1 LEQVFDSVNLSA
13 SINQRTIHKENIMNE
28 KDFVHLH
35 SHTDFSLLDGAIK
48 IKPLAKRAQEIG
60 ARAVAITD
68 HGNMFGAL
76 SFYNTMKYSGIKPII
91 GIEAYLSKSRMTDR
105 GDTTTGERGR
115 NHIILLAKNLQGYQN
130 LIKLTSFS
138 YTEGFY
144 YKPCID
150 KEFLAQHAEGL
161 VCLSACLS
169 GVPSSLLLTDK
180 FDEAARRALEFEDM
194 FGKGNYYLEI
204 QNHQLEEEVGTVI
217 PGMRELSKKTGIPL
231 VATNDCHYLM
241 KEDWRAHDIHVCIG
255 AGKVHTETRRVK
267 YQPEQFFFRTPQEM
281 WMLFGKEMPEALL
294 NTVAIAE
301 MCDLELP
308 FGQNH
313 LPVYRVPEGFTT
325 DTYFAKVAQDGLEER
340 WAAIKNKSD
349 RKFDYDDYRA
359 RLEREIQ
366 VITNMGFPGYFLIVW
381 DFIKYART
389 SNIPVGPGRGC
400 LEGSVPIV
408 MEDGTT
414 KPISQVKIGDKVR
427 SHTGRSLNVSYL
439 HRYPANETLVKL
451 KCFYGESSGVTL
463 TKDHKILA
471 ERGVRPKK
479 WLRDLADSTREATRQ
494 WEAPTG
500 NLEWLPAGEL
510 TAGDWVFVP
519 TPKVEVSAPE
529 KIDLAETVA
538 HPTIRIDEHYIEES
552 RPTNKSFTYSLRDV
566 NRLTGVS
573 RNSIRL
579 IAQNHILLKANPR
592 HDKALTRVKDYV
604 ETQFSNIDDWR
615 QWVSQQAHTTTR
627 IARFIHPDSRFYRI
641 LGRWIADGWLRADS
655 DLVFGL
661 CFHSDDK
668 SGLDEAVNFFESI
681 GLEPHVRDA
690 ANGRKLTQ
698 LVVRSRALVA
708 YWRTI
713 FPDYQSTPETK
724 HIPAFVLKL
733 PVENVLDVLAGY
745 WSGDGHVGN
754 SQHSKFTA
762 TTVSRTLADQVRFLA
777 WRCGIPAS
785 LRKDIR
791 KDERFEVQPSFCITI
806 AKDERLA
813 ERLGAHPKAMQYVW
827 RSIEDGILLRIRE
840 IEEVSGITEVFDLTV
855 DEDHTYQTSSFA
867 VHNSAAGSLVAY
879 TMRITDI
886 DPLQY
891 ELLFERFLN
900 PERVSMPDIDID
912 FCVHGRQKVIDYVAD
927 YYGRDHVSQIAT
939 FGTMAS
945 KAAIKDVGRALDVP
959 YSDVEKIAKMIP
971 PPVRGR
977 NISISQ
983 AIQDVPELKKA
994 IDTEPRIKEL
1004 IEIALR
1010 LEGCS
1015 RHTSV
1020 HAAGVVISPRPLY
1033 ELVPIS
1039 KTSRD
1044 EITTQYPMT
1053 DLEKTGMLKMDFLAL
1068 TTLTIIEDCLKS
1080 IERETGAKVDLAN
1093 IPLDDKAS
1101 LQIFCDGKCDAIF
1114 QFESDGMKDLCRR
1127 LKPEGLEDLSALN
1140 ALYRPGPIDSGMVDD
1155 FIDRRHGKKKVRY
1168 DFPDLKDV
1176 LGNTMGVIVYQ
1187 EQIMAVFQR
1196 LAGYSLGEADL
1207 VRRAMGKKKREELD
1221 KHKEKF
1227 TKQAMAKG
1235 YEKEKLDKLWQSM
1248 EGFADYA
1255 FNRAHSFA
1263 YGYLAY
1269 QTAYLKAYYPTH
1281 FLAAVLSNELNNTAK
1296 VVKYISE
1303 ARSQGIEILPPDVNA
1318 SFDNFTANA
1327 NTIRFGLAAIKG
1339 IGQSAVSCIVEARN
1353 TGGTFKSIFD
1363 FTERVDP
1370 KAVNKRVMESLV
1382 KSGGFDSIAANHHRA
1397 QLFAAIDSAIE
1408 SGQRSQKSKASGQVS
1423 LFGAMMETMTVAEP
1437 PLPHAEEWSKQE
1449 LLKSEKE
1456 TLGFYISG
1464 HPLQGYEAAMKDIAN
1479 ADVDSLAT
1487 QFHHG
1492 AQVCL
1497 GGIIIEQS
1505 VRTTKK
1511 GDRFALMQIEDQY
1524 GSVKIVVWPET
1535 YKKCMSVLQ
1544 ENAPILVRGKLE
1556 IDDGGGVSIISDE
1569 IQSLVNLRERA
1580 AKIMSMRFPID
1591 VVKSDRLDK
1600 LYELLDTHRGDC
1612 EIIFEVELEDGHLA
1626 RIQPNRF
1633 VKVQVTP
1640 ELTNSITELMGDKC
1654 RVELRIGRASGA
1666 AR

>member
-1 LEQVFDSVNLSA
+1 
-13 SINQRTIHKENIMNE
+13 MNE

-76 SFYNTMKYSGIKPII
+76 SFYNTMKGSGIKPII

-180 FDEAARRALEFEDM
+180 FDEAARRAMEFQDI
-194 FGKGNYYLEI
+194 FGKGNYYLEV

-281 WMLFGKEMPEALL
+281 WMLFGKDMPEALL

-301 MCDLELP
+301 MCELELP

-313 LPVYRVPEGFTT
+313 LPVYRVPEGYTT

-340 WAAIKNKSD
+340 WAAIKNKPD
-349 RKFDYDDYRA
+349 RKFDYDDYRD

-389 SNIPVGPGRGC
+389 SSIPVGPGRG
-400 LEGSVPIV
+400 
-408 MEDGTT
+408 
-414 KPISQVKIGDKVR
+414 
-427 SHTGRSLNVSYL
+427 
-439 HRYPANETLVKL
+439 
-451 KCFYGESSGVTL
+451 
-463 TKDHKILA
+463 
-471 ERGVRPKK
+471 
-479 WLRDLADSTREATRQ
+479 
-494 WEAPTG
+494 
-500 NLEWLPAGEL
+500 
-510 TAGDWVFVP
+510 
-519 TPKVEVSAPE
+519 
-529 KIDLAETVA
+529 
-538 HPTIRIDEHYIEES
+538 
-552 RPTNKSFTYSLRDV
+552 
-566 NRLTGVS
+566 
-573 RNSIRL
+573 
-579 IAQNHILLKANPR
+579 
-592 HDKALTRVKDYV
+592 
-604 ETQFSNIDDWR
+604 
-615 QWVSQQAHTTTR
+615 
-627 IARFIHPDSRFYRI
+627 
-641 LGRWIADGWLRADS
+641 
-655 DLVFGL
+655 
-661 CFHSDDK
+661 
-668 SGLDEAVNFFESI
+668 
-681 GLEPHVRDA
+681 
-690 ANGRKLTQ
+690 
-698 LVVRSRALVA
+698 
-708 YWRTI
+708 
-713 FPDYQSTPETK
+713 
-724 HIPAFVLKL
+724 
-733 PVENVLDVLAGY
+733 
-745 WSGDGHVGN
+745 
-754 SQHSKFTA
+754 
-762 TTVSRTLADQVRFLA
+762 
-777 WRCGIPAS
+777 
-785 LRKDIR
+785 
-791 KDERFEVQPSFCITI
+791 
-806 AKDERLA
+806 
-813 ERLGAHPKAMQYVW
+813 
-827 RSIEDGILLRIRE
+827 
-840 IEEVSGITEVFDLTV
+840 
-855 DEDHTYQTSSFA
+855 
-867 VHNSAAGSLVAY
+867 SAAGSLVAY

-959 YSDVEKIAKMIP
+959 YADVEKIAKMIP

-977 NISISQ
+977 NVSISQ
-983 AIQDVPELKKA
+983 AILDVPELKKA

-1044 EITTQYPMT
+1044 EITTQYPMN

-1080 IERETGAKVDLAN
+1080 IERETGATIDLAN

-1318 SFDNFTANA
+1318 SFDSFTANA

-1339 IGQSAVSCIVEARN
+1339 IGQAAVSCIIEARN
-1353 TGGTFKSIFD
+1353 AGGSFKSIFD

-1382 KSGGFDSIAANHHRA
+1382 KSGGFDSVAANHHRA

-1423 LFGAMMETMTVAEP
+1423 LFGAMMATMEVAEP
-1437 PLPHAEEWSKQE
+1437 PLPNAEQWSKQE
-1449 LLKSEKE
+1449 LLKGEKE

-1479 ADVDSLAT
+1479 ADVDSLASN
-1487 QFHHG
+1487 FHHG

-1511 GDRFALMQIEDQY
+1511 GDRFALLQIEDQY
-1524 GSVKIVVWPET
+1524 GSVKVVVWPET
-1535 YKKCMSVLQ
+1535 YKKSISVLQ
-1544 ENAPILVRGKLE
+1544 ENAAVLVRGKLE
-1556 IDDGGGVSIISDE
+1556 IDDGGAASIISDE

-1580 AKIMSMRFPID
+1580 AKLMSMRFPIE
-1591 VVKSDRLDK
+1591 VVKSDRLDR
-1600 LYELLDTHRGDC
+1600 LYELLDNHRGDC
-1612 EIIFEVELEDGHLA
+1612 EIVFEVELEDGQLA
-1626 RIQPNRF
+1626 RIQPNQF
-1633 VKVQVTP
+1633 VKVRVTP
-1640 ELTNSITELMGDKC
+1640 ELTNSITELMGDQC
-1654 RVELRIGRASGA
+1654 RVELRVGKASSA

>member
-1 LEQVFDSVNLSA
+1 
-13 SINQRTIHKENIMNE
+13 MNE

-35 SHTDFSLLDGAIK
+35 LHTDFSLLDGAIK
-48 IKPLAKRAQEIG
+48 IKPLAKRAEETG

-91 GIEAYLSKSRMTDR
+91 GIEAYLSKSRMTER
-105 GDTTTGERGR
+105 GESTTGERGR

-169 GVPSSLLLTDK
+169 GVPSALLLTDK
-180 FDEAARRALEFEDM
+180 FDEAARRAKEFEDM

-217 PGMRELSKKTGIPL
+217 PGMMELAKKTGIPL

-281 WMLFGKEMPEALL
+281 WMLFGKDFPEALL

-301 MCDLELP
+301 MCELDLP

-325 DTYFAKVAQDGLEER
+325 DTYFAKVARDGLAER
-340 WAAIKNKSD
+340 WAAIKQKAD
-349 RKFDYDDYRA
+349 RKFDYDDYA
-359 RLEREIQ
+359 SRLEREIE
-366 VITNMGFPGYFLIVW
+366 VITKMGFPGYFLIVW

-389 SNIPVGPGRGC
+389 SQIPVGPGRG
-400 LEGSVPIV
+400 
-408 MEDGTT
+408 
-414 KPISQVKIGDKVR
+414 
-427 SHTGRSLNVSYL
+427 
-439 HRYPANETLVKL
+439 
-451 KCFYGESSGVTL
+451 
-463 TKDHKILA
+463 
-471 ERGVRPKK
+471 
-479 WLRDLADSTREATRQ
+479 
-494 WEAPTG
+494 
-500 NLEWLPAGEL
+500 
-510 TAGDWVFVP
+510 
-519 TPKVEVSAPE
+519 
-529 KIDLAETVA
+529 
-538 HPTIRIDEHYIEES
+538 
-552 RPTNKSFTYSLRDV
+552 
-566 NRLTGVS
+566 
-573 RNSIRL
+573 
-579 IAQNHILLKANPR
+579 
-592 HDKALTRVKDYV
+592 
-604 ETQFSNIDDWR
+604 
-615 QWVSQQAHTTTR
+615 
-627 IARFIHPDSRFYRI
+627 
-641 LGRWIADGWLRADS
+641 
-655 DLVFGL
+655 
-661 CFHSDDK
+661 
-668 SGLDEAVNFFESI
+668 
-681 GLEPHVRDA
+681 
-690 ANGRKLTQ
+690 
-698 LVVRSRALVA
+698 
-708 YWRTI
+708 
-713 FPDYQSTPETK
+713 
-724 HIPAFVLKL
+724 
-733 PVENVLDVLAGY
+733 
-745 WSGDGHVGN
+745 
-754 SQHSKFTA
+754 
-762 TTVSRTLADQVRFLA
+762 
-777 WRCGIPAS
+777 
-785 LRKDIR
+785 
-791 KDERFEVQPSFCITI
+791 
-806 AKDERLA
+806 
-813 ERLGAHPKAMQYVW
+813 
-827 RSIEDGILLRIRE
+827 
-840 IEEVSGITEVFDLTV
+840 
-855 DEDHTYQTSSFA
+855 
-867 VHNSAAGSLVAY
+867 SAAGSLVAY
-879 TMRITDI
+879 SMRITDI

-945 KAAIKDVGRALDVP
+945 KAAIKDVGRALDMP
-959 YSDVEKIAKMIP
+959 YADVEKIAKMIP

-977 NISISQ
+977 NVAIAQ
-983 AIQDVPELKKA
+983 AILEVPELKKA
-994 IDTEPRIKEL
+994 IETDLRVKEV
-1004 IEIALR
+1004 IEIAMR

-1020 HAAGVVISPRPLY
+1020 HAAGVVISPKPLY

-1080 IERETGAKVDLAN
+1080 IERETAKRLDLAA

-1155 FIDRRHGKKKVRY
+1155 FIDRRHGKKKIRF
-1168 DFPDLKDV
+1168 DFPELKDV

-1227 TKQAMAKG
+1227 TRQAVERG
-1235 YEKEKLDKLWQSM
+1235 HEKEKLDKLWQSM

-1281 FLAAVLSNELNNTAK
+1281 FWAAVLSNELNNTAK
-1296 VVKYISE
+1296 VVKYINE
-1303 ARSQGIEILPPDVNA
+1303 ARVQGIAILPPDVNA
-1318 SFDNFTANA
+1318 SFNTFTANG

-1339 IGQSAVSCIVEARN
+1339 LGQAAVSCIVDARKQEA
-1353 TGGTFKSIFD
+1353 FKSVFD
-1363 FTERVDP
+1363 FTERVDA
-1370 KAVNKRVMESLV
+1370 KAVNKRVLESLV
-1382 KSGGFDSIAANHHRA
+1382 KSGAFDSTAGSHHRA
-1397 QLFAAIDSAIE
+1397 QLFAAIDAAIE
-1408 SGQRSQKSKASGQVS
+1408 SGQRTQKSKASGQVS
-1423 LFGAMMETMTVAEP
+1423 LFGAMMAAVAIEEP
-1437 PLPHAEEWSKQE
+1437 PLPQVEKWSQAE
-1449 LLKSEKE
+1449 LLKGEKE

-1479 ADVDSLAT
+1479 ADVDTLT
-1487 QFHHG
+1487 NFHHG

-1497 GGIIIEQS
+1497 GGIIIELS

-1524 GSVKIVVWPET
+1524 GSIKVVVWPEA
-1535 YKKCMSVLQ
+1535 YKKSASVLQ
-1544 ENAPILVRGKLE
+1544 EDAPILVRGRLE
-1556 IDDGGGVSIISDE
+1556 IDDGGAMTVIADE

-1580 AKIMSMRFPID
+1580 AKLMAMRFP
-1591 VVKSDRLDK
+1591 VEAVKDDRLEK
-1600 LYELLDTHRGDC
+1600 LYQLLDAHRGDC
-1612 EIIFEVELEDGHLA
+1612 ELVFEVEMEDGQVV
-1626 RIQPNRF
+1626 RIQPNQF
-1633 VKVQVTP
+1633 VRVRVTP
-1640 ELTNSITELMGDKC
+1640 ELTNSITRLMGDTC
-1654 RVELRIGRASGA
+1654 RVELRVGKANSA

>member
-1 LEQVFDSVNLSA
+1 
-13 SINQRTIHKENIMNE
+13 MNE

-76 SFYNTMKYSGIKPII
+76 SFYNTMKGSGIKPII

-105 GDTTTGERGR
+105 GESTTGERGR
-115 NHIILLAKNLQGYQN
+115 NHIILLAKNLQGYHN

-169 GVPSSLLLTDK
+169 GVPSALLLTDK

-340 WAAIKNKSD
+340 WAAIKNKPD
-349 RKFDYDDYRA
+349 RKYDFDDYSA

-389 SNIPVGPGRGC
+389 SSIPVGPGRG
-400 LEGSVPIV
+400 
-408 MEDGTT
+408 
-414 KPISQVKIGDKVR
+414 
-427 SHTGRSLNVSYL
+427 
-439 HRYPANETLVKL
+439 
-451 KCFYGESSGVTL
+451 
-463 TKDHKILA
+463 
-471 ERGVRPKK
+471 
-479 WLRDLADSTREATRQ
+479 
-494 WEAPTG
+494 
-500 NLEWLPAGEL
+500 
-510 TAGDWVFVP
+510 
-519 TPKVEVSAPE
+519 
-529 KIDLAETVA
+529 
-538 HPTIRIDEHYIEES
+538 
-552 RPTNKSFTYSLRDV
+552 
-566 NRLTGVS
+566 
-573 RNSIRL
+573 
-579 IAQNHILLKANPR
+579 
-592 HDKALTRVKDYV
+592 
-604 ETQFSNIDDWR
+604 
-615 QWVSQQAHTTTR
+615 
-627 IARFIHPDSRFYRI
+627 
-641 LGRWIADGWLRADS
+641 
-655 DLVFGL
+655 
-661 CFHSDDK
+661 
-668 SGLDEAVNFFESI
+668 
-681 GLEPHVRDA
+681 
-690 ANGRKLTQ
+690 
-698 LVVRSRALVA
+698 
-708 YWRTI
+708 
-713 FPDYQSTPETK
+713 
-724 HIPAFVLKL
+724 
-733 PVENVLDVLAGY
+733 
-745 WSGDGHVGN
+745 
-754 SQHSKFTA
+754 
-762 TTVSRTLADQVRFLA
+762 
-777 WRCGIPAS
+777 
-785 LRKDIR
+785 
-791 KDERFEVQPSFCITI
+791 
-806 AKDERLA
+806 
-813 ERLGAHPKAMQYVW
+813 
-827 RSIEDGILLRIRE
+827 
-840 IEEVSGITEVFDLTV
+840 
-855 DEDHTYQTSSFA
+855 
-867 VHNSAAGSLVAY
+867 SAAGSLVAY

-959 YSDVEKIAKMIP
+959 YADVEKIAKMIP

-1044 EITTQYPMT
+1044 EITTQYPMA

-1303 ARSQGIEILPPDVNA
+1303 SRSQGIEILPPDVNA

-1339 IGQSAVSCIVEARN
+1339 IGQSAVACIVEARN
-1353 TGGTFKSIFD
+1353 TGGAFKSIFD

-1382 KSGGFDSIAANHHRA
+1382 KSGGFDSIGGNHHRG

-1423 LFGAMMETMTVAEP
+1423 LFGAMMESMTVAEP
-1437 PLPHAEEWSKQE
+1437 PLPNAEEWSKQE

-1497 GGIIIEQS
+1497 GGIIIELA

-1524 GSVKIVVWPET
+1524 GSVKVVVWPET
-1535 YKKCMSVLQ
+1535 YKKSMSVLQ

-1556 IDDGGGVSIISDE
+1556 IDDGGGMSIISDE

-1654 RVELRIGRASGA
+1654 RVELRIGRANSA
-1666 AR
+1666 TR

>member
-1 LEQVFDSVNLSA
+1 
-13 SINQRTIHKENIMNE
+13 MNE

-35 SHTDFSLLDGAIK
+35 THTDFSLLDGAIK
-48 IKPLAKRAQEIG
+48 IKPLAKRAQETG

-68 HGNMFGAL
+68 HGNMYGAL
-76 SFYNTMKYSGIKPII
+76 SFYNTMKGSGIKPII
-91 GIEAYLSKSRMTDR
+91 GMEAYLSKSRMTDR

-115 NHIILLAKNLQGYQN
+115 NHIILLAKNLKGYQN

-150 KEFLAQHAEGL
+150 KEFLAAHSEGL
-161 VCLSACLS
+161 ICLSACLS
-169 GVPSSLLLTDK
+169 GVPSALLLTDK

-194 FGKGNYYLEI
+194 FGKGNYYLEV

-217 PGMRELSKKTGIPL
+217 PGMIELSKKTGIPL

-281 WMLFGKEMPEALL
+281 WMLFGKDLPEALL

-301 MCDLELP
+301 MCELDLP

-325 DTYFAKVAQDGLEER
+325 DTYFAKVARDGLEER
-340 WAAIKNKSD
+340 WATIKHKAD
-349 RKFDYDDYRA
+349 RKFDYDDYAA
-359 RLEREIQ
+359 RLEREIE
-366 VITNMGFPGYFLIVW
+366 VIVNMGFPGYFLIVW

-389 SNIPVGPGRGC
+389 SQIPVGPGRG
-400 LEGSVPIV
+400 
-408 MEDGTT
+408 
-414 KPISQVKIGDKVR
+414 
-427 SHTGRSLNVSYL
+427 
-439 HRYPANETLVKL
+439 
-451 KCFYGESSGVTL
+451 
-463 TKDHKILA
+463 
-471 ERGVRPKK
+471 
-479 WLRDLADSTREATRQ
+479 
-494 WEAPTG
+494 
-500 NLEWLPAGEL
+500 
-510 TAGDWVFVP
+510 
-519 TPKVEVSAPE
+519 
-529 KIDLAETVA
+529 
-538 HPTIRIDEHYIEES
+538 
-552 RPTNKSFTYSLRDV
+552 
-566 NRLTGVS
+566 
-573 RNSIRL
+573 
-579 IAQNHILLKANPR
+579 
-592 HDKALTRVKDYV
+592 
-604 ETQFSNIDDWR
+604 
-615 QWVSQQAHTTTR
+615 
-627 IARFIHPDSRFYRI
+627 
-641 LGRWIADGWLRADS
+641 
-655 DLVFGL
+655 
-661 CFHSDDK
+661 
-668 SGLDEAVNFFESI
+668 
-681 GLEPHVRDA
+681 
-690 ANGRKLTQ
+690 
-698 LVVRSRALVA
+698 
-708 YWRTI
+708 
-713 FPDYQSTPETK
+713 
-724 HIPAFVLKL
+724 
-733 PVENVLDVLAGY
+733 
-745 WSGDGHVGN
+745 
-754 SQHSKFTA
+754 
-762 TTVSRTLADQVRFLA
+762 
-777 WRCGIPAS
+777 
-785 LRKDIR
+785 
-791 KDERFEVQPSFCITI
+791 
-806 AKDERLA
+806 
-813 ERLGAHPKAMQYVW
+813 
-827 RSIEDGILLRIRE
+827 
-840 IEEVSGITEVFDLTV
+840 
-855 DEDHTYQTSSFA
+855 
-867 VHNSAAGSLVAY
+867 SAAGSLVAY

-912 FCVHGRQKVIDYVAD
+912 FCVHGRQKVIDYVAE

-945 KAAIKDVGRALDVP
+945 KAAIKDVGRALDMP
-959 YSDVEKIAKMIP
+959 YADVEKIAKMIP

-994 IDTEPRIKEL
+994 IDTDPRIKEL
-1004 IEIALR
+1004 IEVALR

-1080 IERETGAKVDLAN
+1080 IKRETGETIDLAS
-1093 IPLDDKAS
+1093 IPLDDQKS
-1101 LQIFCDGKCDAIF
+1101 LQIFCEGKCEAIF

-1168 DFPDLKDV
+1168 DFPELKDV

-1227 TKQAMAKG
+1227 TKQAVERG
-1235 YEKEKLDKLWQSM
+1235 HEKDKLDKLWQSM

-1281 FLAAVLSNELNNTAK
+1281 FLAAVLSNELNNTSK

-1318 SFDNFTANA
+1318 SFDNFTASG

-1339 IGQSAVSCIVEARN
+1339 IGQAAVSCIVEARN
-1353 TGGTFKSIFD
+1353 EGGAFKSIFD
-1363 FTERVDP
+1363 FTERVDA
-1370 KAVNKRVMESLV
+1370 KAVNKRVLESLV
-1382 KSGGFDSIAANHHRA
+1382 KSGAFDASAGTHHRA
-1397 QLFAAIDSAIE
+1397 QLFAAIDAAIE
-1408 SGQRSQKSKASGQVS
+1408 SGQRAQKSKASGQVS
-1423 LFGAMMETMTVAEP
+1423 LFGAIMETAPMQEP
-1437 PLPHAEEWSKQE
+1437 PLPQLAQWSQQE
-1449 LLKSEKE
+1449 LLKNEKE

-1464 HPLQGYEAAMKDIAN
+1464 HPLQGYEAALKDIAN
-1479 ADVDSLAT
+1479 ADVDSLASN
-1487 QFHHG
+1487 FHHG

-1497 GGIIIEQS
+1497 GGIIIEMS

-1535 YKKCMSVLQ
+1535 YKKSVSVLQ
-1544 ENAPILVRGKLE
+1544 DNAPILVRGRLE
-1556 IDDGGGVSIISDE
+1556 IDDGGAMSIIADE

-1580 AKIMSMRFPID
+1580 AKVMSMRFPIAA
-1591 VVKSDRLDK
+1591 VKDDRLDR
-1600 LYELLDTHRGDC
+1600 LYDLLDTHRGDC
-1612 EIIFEVELEDGHLA
+1612 EIVFEVELEDGQLA
-1626 RIQPNRF
+1626 RIQPNQF
-1633 VKVQVTP
+1633 VKVKVTP
-1640 ELTNSITELMGDKC
+1640 ELTNSITELLGDKC
-1654 RVELRIGRASGA
+1654 RVELKIGKASSA
-1666 AR
+1666 ASMKPSY